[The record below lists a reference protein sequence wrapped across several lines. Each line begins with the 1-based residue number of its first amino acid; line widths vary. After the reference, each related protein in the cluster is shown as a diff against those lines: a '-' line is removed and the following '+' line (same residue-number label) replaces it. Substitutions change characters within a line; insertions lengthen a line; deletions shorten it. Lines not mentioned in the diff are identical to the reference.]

1 MLIYFISKYDNSK
14 VNLYDRF
21 SKNSKIGSGR
31 FLSNNEILSKLPT
44 NYINNWNL
52 LLLKK
57 QNFLFSFNVKKF
69 KYLFG
74 KFNFINSNHL
84 NETTYNNLFLPVIG
98 KKKNLIFLDIKK
110 NTIYL
115 KNIFFKIKLFV
126 HFKKNNYLYRK
137 KYLLVFDII
146 EK

>member
-52 LLLKK
+52 LLLKNK
-57 QNFLFSFNVKKF
+57 IF
-69 KYLFG
+69 YLVLML
-74 KFNFINSNHL
+74 KSL
-84 NETTYNNLFLPVIG
+84 NIYLE
-98 KKKNLIFLDIKK
+98 NLIL
-110 NTIYL
+110 
-115 KNIFFKIKLFV
+115 
-126 HFKKNNYLYRK
+126 
-137 KYLLVFDII
+137 
-146 EK
+146 